1 MELEKK
7 RREFYET
14 NSQRL
19 QQTIDRERHENKNR
33 EQQIL
38 LKLSEMENNYSP
50 ENQEMNYYR
59 QNQQLMKINETNQN
73 LISQHSS
80 EIERLREEL
89 HIARSKSIQ
98 VEARNGDN
106 EQLMK
111 LRLQLEESQLMARNY
126 EQ

>member
-1 MELEKK
+1 MELETK
-7 RREFYET
+7 RREFYEA

-38 LKLSEMENNYSP
+38 LKLSEMENYYSP

-89 HIARSKSIQ
+89 HIARSK
-98 VEARNGDN
+98 
-106 EQLMK
+106 
-111 LRLQLEESQLMARNY
+111 
-126 EQ
+126 